1 MIRLLPLPLLVVC
14 AVLVSQPGLSQEA
27 PPTEIPDPLDEMA
40 QETVF
45 ESPTRIEGRILTFDA
60 YDEAIWIEWT
70 RVHNGV
76 RWLYPPQGTQLLI
89 YPRDKAMMEFFR
101 ALQPGAMLSMTIQKG
116 RDGKR
121 RVLELEG
128 I

>member
-1 MIRLLPLPLLVVC
+1 MLIGCSALTAQLAL
-14 AVLVSQPGLSQEA
+14 GQEA
-27 PPTEIPDPLDEMA
+27 PPTEIPHPLDEMA

-45 ESPTRIEGRILTFDA
+45 ESPTRIEGRLLTFDT

-70 RVHNGV
+70 RVYNGV

-89 YPRDKAMMEFFR
+89 YPRDKTMMDFFR
-101 ALQPGAMLSMTIQKG
+101 ALQPGAVLGMTIQRG
-116 RDGKR
+116 QDGKR

-128 I
+128 T

>member
-1 MIRLLPLPLLVVC
+1 MLMGC
-14 AVLVSQPGLSQEA
+14 AVFVAGPAFGQEP
-27 PPTEIPDPLDEMA
+27 PPTDIPHPLDEMA

-45 ESPTRIEGRILTFDA
+45 ESPTRIEGRLLTFDT

-89 YPRDKAMMEFFR
+89 YPRDMAMMDFFR
-101 ALQPGAMLSMTIQKG
+101 ALQPGAVLGMTIQKG
-116 RDGKR
+116 QDGKR

-128 I
+128 T